1 MLVLGTV
8 QIISY
13 ITALGLAAIIPG
25 PGMTALVARS
35 VSGGAVTGFIMLA
48 GLILGDLIYL
58 SVAIFGLA
66 IIAHTYTSIFTLI
79 NRAASLCL
87 CVLALQFWSHQ
98 PHAIN
103 IDQKATRREL
113 ASAWFSGLTITLGNP
128 KTIAFYLAI
137 LPPVISLDNVSLQ
150 IWGGNIGATHHI
162 RPSNRRCG
170 IYSHGTQNTQLPHQC
185 KSATTP
191 FPGCWFN
198 YDAGCGGNGGKD
210 PLGYCAS
217 NVLDKFQTGG
227 C

>member
-1 MLVLGTV
+1 MLGTV

-150 IWGGNIGATHHI
+150 IWGGILVPLTIFVLLTVGAVFILTALRI
-162 RPSNRRCG
+162 RNFLTSAKAQRR
-170 IYSHGTQNTQLPHQC
+170 LFR
-185 KSATTP
+185 A
-191 FPGCWFN
+191 
-198 YDAGCGGNGGKD
+198 AGLIMMLAAVGMVVKT
-210 PLGYCAS
+210 L
-217 NVLDKFQTGG
+217 
-227 C
+227 